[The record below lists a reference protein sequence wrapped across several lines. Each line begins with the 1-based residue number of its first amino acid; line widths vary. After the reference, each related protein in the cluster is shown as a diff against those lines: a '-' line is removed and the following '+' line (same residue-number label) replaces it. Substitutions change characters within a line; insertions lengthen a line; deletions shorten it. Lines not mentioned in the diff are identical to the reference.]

1 MSDYECCAS
10 GSCEVCRRRA
20 ILSLEVIARMLFRAH
35 AADVPQI
42 VILCHLGRPRRSPAP
57 TDTTARI
64 LIETDSC
71 Q

>member
-1 MSDYECCAS
+1 MTDIDLTAAIKAADDAL
-10 GSCEVCRRRA
+10 RA
-20 ILSLEVIARMLFRAH
+20 DNN

-42 VILCHLGRPRRSPAP
+42 VILCHLGRPRRSPAS